1 MYREIDVIEMKTFSL
16 KLFSIRLRSAVR
28 GDDDIDWRGGL
39 PISDRWLM
47 PQFGCGAITNN
58 EIYG

>member
-47 PQFGCGAITNN
+47 PQFGCGVRS
-58 EIYG
+58 